1 MFDVGGGE
9 LLLIVFAILILF
21 GPEKLPELAQM
32 FGKGMQKVRQ
42 AQAIFQSQ
50 LNEIQTE
57 VSKSVDMKGF
67 DLKNFNLKNFD
78 INKIIEQPQPADNI
92 VPNTPHKI
100 GALDQL
106 GTEEG
111 FVTDYLPPVYQNE
124 DNRKMPEEN
133 ENIKIGPENK
143 ENIESNIE
151 KETTKKKLE

>member
-9 LLLIVFAILILF
+9 LILIIFAILIMF
-21 GPEKLPELAQM
+21 GPQKLPELAQM

-42 AQAIFQSQ
+42 AQAQFQSQ

-57 VSKSVDMKGF
+57 VSKTV
-67 DLKNFNLKNFD
+67 DLKNFDL
-78 INKIIEQPQPADNI
+78 NKIVEQPQPADNI

-111 FVTDYLPPVYQNE
+111 FVTDYLPPVYQNA
-124 DNRKMPEEN
+124 DNANLPDENQKVEPEPN
-133 ENIKIGPENK
+133 ENTDTI
-143 ENIESNIE
+143 IE
-151 KETTKKKLE
+151 KETTKKQQL